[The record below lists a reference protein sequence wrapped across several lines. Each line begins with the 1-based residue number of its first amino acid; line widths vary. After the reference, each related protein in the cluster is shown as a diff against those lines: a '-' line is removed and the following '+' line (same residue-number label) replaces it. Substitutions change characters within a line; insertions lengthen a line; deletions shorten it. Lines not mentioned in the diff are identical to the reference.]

1 MRRKD
6 GRALGRGKRK
16 SRIEYQKRSGI
27 ALFIRSD
34 NETGYDAVL
43 AVVSNTV
50 QAGLLTPGSSYW
62 LRLPDLLVS
71 DIGAA
76 FVPGHSGG
84 PVPDSHGVPSCV
96 LANT

>member
-1 MRRKD
+1 MAGGCGRNKKIPDRRN
-6 GRALGRGKRK
+6 
-16 SRIEYQKRSGI
+16 RSGI

-62 LRLPDLLVS
+62 LRLPDLFWVS

-76 FVPGHSGG
+76 FVPGYSGG
-84 PVPDSHGVPSCV
+84 PVPDLHGVPFCV